1 MTHQTTEIRNV
12 ALTGHASAG
21 KTTLVEQMLVT
32 AGAIRSA
39 GAVEKGSTV
48 SDWDD
53 LEKKHGHSLSSSLA
67 GFDYQGTHI
76 NLLDTPGYPDF
87 VGTALSVLPA
97 VETVAVVINHIDSPE
112 VDLES
117 IYLEVQ
123 EAFGKECLA
132 VNLPSADDSGV
143 IDCFFRTEG
152 DPAFSSVEAAHTEI
166 VDQTVEVD
174 EALMATYLD
183 QGEVAADQLHDAFEQ
198 AMREGHLIPVLS
210 LIHI

>member
-1 MTHQTTEIRNV
+1 MTHQTAEIRNV

-87 VGTALSVLPA
+87 VGAALSVLPA
-97 VETVAVVINHIDSPE
+97 VETVAVVINA
-112 VDLES
+112 
-117 IYLEVQ
+117 Q
-123 EAFGKECLA
+123 
-132 VNLPSADDSGV
+132 
-143 IDCFFRTEG
+143 
-152 DPAFSSVEAAHTEI
+152 
-166 VDQTVEVD
+166 
-174 EALMATYLD
+174 
-183 QGEVAADQLHDAFEQ
+183 QGIQSTCRR
-198 AMREGHLIPVLS
+198 MI
-210 LIHI
+210 